1 MPLIEKSSYLPPPFF
16 GNGHLQTLY
25 PNLCRR
31 VRGIVYRRERIPTPD
46 GDFLDLDWS
55 RVGSRK
61 LVIVSHGLEGS
72 SVRPYVLGMVRA
84 FNATGWDAAAW
95 NFRGCSGEPNRK
107 LRFYHSGAT
116 EDLETVVE
124 HVRCDPTYRKIAL
137 VGFSLGGNITLK
149 YLGERGKDA
158 AAAVFG
164 AVAFSVPCDLRSG
177 AIKMAR
183 RANALYMRRFIRML
197 HDKIR
202 DKMRLFPGEIDDRNY
217 GSVRSFKE
225 FDARYTARL
234 HGFASAED
242 YWTRAS
248 SKPFLPKI
256 KVPTLLVN
264 ALDDPFLGPPC
275 YPCEEARK
283 NPFFFLETPPFGGHV
298 GFVAFN
304 GEDRYWSEKRAV
316 EFLGG
321 LG

>member
-1 MPLIEKSSYLPPPFF
+1 MPLMEKSSYLPPPFF

-25 PNLCRR
+25 PNLYRR

-72 SVRPYVLGMVRA
+72 SLRPYVLGMVRA
-84 FNATGWDAAAW
+84 FNETGWDAVAW

-124 HVRCDPTYRKIAL
+124 HVRRDPTYQKIAL

-164 AVAFSVPCDLRSG
+164 AVAFWFPAICARGRSRWRVAPMPCICVDSFG
-177 AIKMAR
+177 CSMAR
-183 RANALYMRRFIRML
+183 
-197 HDKIR
+197 
-202 DKMRLFPGEIDDRNY
+202 Y
-217 GSVRSFKE
+217 G
-225 FDARYTARL
+225 
-234 HGFASAED
+234 
-242 YWTRAS
+242 TR
-248 SKPFLPKI
+248 
-256 KVPTLLVN
+256 
-264 ALDDPFLGPPC
+264 
-275 YPCEEARK
+275 
-283 NPFFFLETPPFGGHV
+283 
-298 GFVAFN
+298 
-304 GEDRYWSEKRAV
+304 
-316 EFLGG
+316 
-321 LG
+321 